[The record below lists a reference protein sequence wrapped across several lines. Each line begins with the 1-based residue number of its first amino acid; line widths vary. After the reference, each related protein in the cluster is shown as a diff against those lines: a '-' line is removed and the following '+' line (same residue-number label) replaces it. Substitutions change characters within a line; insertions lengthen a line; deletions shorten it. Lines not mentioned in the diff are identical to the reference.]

1 MSKVT
6 LAFGSF
12 IVGAICGSFALS
24 LIHTS
29 TWVQASQ
36 APQEPTLP
44 PSTVTMPAAIP
55 VVPPLQYFGVEGT
68 VGGRLQQLDGF
79 SCERCTVTVP
89 ILTYGGGLFN
99 LPGSKLPRNVVLH
112 LTGAALNTFNLLRA
126 TGAIPNPAPL
136 PHVPPPGAA
145 IQRAT
150 LEIKA
155 QSSPLDLVS
164 LEGAKK

>member
-1 MSKVT
+1 MSKTV

-12 IVGAICGSFALS
+12 IVGAMCGSFALS

-36 APQEPTLP
+36 APQAPTLP
-44 PSTVTMPAAIP
+44 PSSISMPAAIP
-55 VVPPLQYFGVEGT
+55 VVPPLQYFGVESM
-68 VGGRLQQLDGF
+68 VGGSLQQLDGF
-79 SCERCTVTVP
+79 SCERCTVAVP
-89 ILTYGGGLFN
+89 VLTYGGGAFS
-99 LPGSKLPRNVVLH
+99 LPGSKFPRNVGLV
-112 LTGAALNTFNLLRA
+112 LTGAAQNTFNLLRMV
-126 TGAIPNPAPL
+126 GAIPSPKPL
-136 PHVPPPGAA
+136 PQAPSRGTA